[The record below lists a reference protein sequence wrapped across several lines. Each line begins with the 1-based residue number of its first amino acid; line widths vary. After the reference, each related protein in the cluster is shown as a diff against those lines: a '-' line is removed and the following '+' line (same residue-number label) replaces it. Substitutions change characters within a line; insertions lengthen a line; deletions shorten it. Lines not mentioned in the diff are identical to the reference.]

1 MRRPLSTLLL
11 LSLLTTLTALPLR
24 AQSQVATDHEP
35 VADKEEQ
42 AAEEQQEPQV
52 VETTQDQDDEVDL
65 GRLPESFDMALDS
78 LLNARYKEYYSL
90 SKPRRREQQEDI
102 ASKDEL
108 YSRRLK
114 QMESA
119 IPLTYNPAVREAI
132 DLYVN
137 RRSTLMSVMLSRA
150 SYYFPIIEEELDR
163 QGLPLE
169 LKYLAIVESAL
180 SPTAVSRMGAT
191 GFWQFMLRTGKI
203 YGLEINSLVDER
215 MDPRKSTR
223 AMCEYFKD
231 MYALYGDWMLSIAAY
246 NCGPG
251 NVNKAIRR
259 SGGKRD
265 FWEIFPY
272 LPRETRS
279 YVPFFIAAFYSMEYY
294 REHDIHPVPIH
305 MPIAT
310 DTVHI
315 DIRCTTKELAE
326 MTKVPLETVEL
337 LNPMYKKGI
346 IPGNQRPQV
355 IELPSQEAI
364 TFAAEKDTLLAKLR
378 LEEELEEAREAAVER
393 VTYTVRRG
401 ESLGSIARKHH
412 VTVAQ
417 LKEWNNL
424 TSNMI
429 HPGQPLVIA
438 GGKVASSTTAAAPKA
453 KSKKAT
459 TTGATRYYTVKKGDT
474 LSGIAAKY
482 RGVSVRDIKR
492 ANGLRS
498 NRIDIG
504 QRLIIPE

>member
-1 MRRPLSTLLL
+1 MRHSISILLSTLLL
-11 LSLLTTLTALPLR
+11 SLVCLAAR
-24 AQSQVATDHEP
+24 GQSD
-35 VADKEEQ
+35 
-42 AAEEQQEPQV
+42 AE
-52 VETTQDQDDEVDL
+52 EVDL

-90 SKPRRREQQEDI
+90 SKPRREASRRET

-108 YSRRLK
+108 YRSRLMR
-114 QMESA
+114 MESA

-137 RRSTLMSVMLSRA
+137 RRSNLMSLMLSRA
-150 SYYFPIIEEELDR
+150 TYYFPIIEEELDR

-180 SPTAVSRMGAT
+180 NPTAVSRMGAT

-203 YGLEINSLVDER
+203 YGLQINSLVDER

-231 MYALYGDWMLSIAAY
+231 MYALYGDWMLAIAAY

-294 REHDIHPVPIH
+294 REHDIRPSAIH
-305 MPIAT
+305 IPIAT

-315 DIRCTTKELAE
+315 ARRCTTRELAE
-326 MTKVPLETVEL
+326 MTDVRLDTIEL
-337 LNPMYKKGI
+337 LNPMYKKGV
-346 IPGNQRPQV
+346 IPGNQQPQV
-355 IELPSQEAI
+355 IILPAQAAI
-364 TFAAEKDTLLAKLR
+364 DFAAQKERYFANRSTPERFGGTSDEEVAAGEEQAAEKQ
-378 LEEELEEAREAAVER
+378 
-393 VTYTVRRG
+393 TYRVRRG
-401 ESLGSIARKHH
+401 DSLGRIARRYH

-417 LKEWNNL
+417 LREWNNL
-424 TSNMI
+424 SSNSI
-429 HPGQPLVIA
+429 HPGQRLTIYT
-438 GGKVASSTTAAAPKA
+438 GDNVAQSSAVSKQ
-453 KSKKAT
+453 KSKSSASK
-459 TTGATRYYTVKKGDT
+459 TRYYTVKRGDT
-474 LSGIAAKY
+474 LSGIASKY
-482 RGVSVRDIKR
+482 RGVTVSKIKR
-492 ANGLRS
+492 ANNLRS
-498 NRIDIG
+498 NSIRPG
-504 QRLIIPE
+504 QRLIIP